1 MGIPENYIEYQY
13 HIDALKNDSNYKKQ
27 VLKIRK
33 IVQQRQLASYMSDSK
48 WIRLLV
54 AINRLDFAPAFMT
67 KLLKDPI
74 DQNTETQF
82 LNTVPWYFG
91 DWQPFYQE
99 GMPIFNTI
107 EYLIVKPML
116 SEHQGRLIADK
127 ILDQTDQFRNI
138 LKSLNVMYLEYEH
151 NGSFKI
157 YAYR

>member
-1 MGIPENYIEYQY
+1 
-13 HIDALKNDSNYKKQ
+13 
-27 VLKIRK
+27 
-33 IVQQRQLASYMSDSK
+33 MSDSK
-48 WIRLLV
+48 WIRLLD

-99 GMPIFNTI
+99 GMPIFNSI

-116 SEHQGRLIADK
+116 SEHQGHLIADK
-127 ILDQTDQFRNI
+127 ILDKTDQFRNI
-138 LKSLNVMYLEYEH
+138 LKSLNVMYQEYEH